1 MEYTPY
7 VVLAF
12 LLAMTVLGAWHA
24 RRVKSADD
32 FALAGR
38 GLSGWVLCGTLIAT
52 WIGTGSIFS
61 NAEFTY
67 DNGIVG
73 LFLPISGA
81 VGMLFLAWVAPRVR
95 NLPAASVPQ
104 ILGLRFGKPAQKL
117 GAVALLGAYLII
129 ISYQYR
135 AGAAVAERLFP
146 GMDLSFGEPENP
158 QSWWPI
164 LFAVFVILYTALAGM
179 VSVAITDVANG
190 VVMTIGILFGLG
202 LLFMDWDPVTQPMP
216 ETHLRIAGAL
226 TGIKWINIMLPSF
239 LLILGDAN
247 LMQRFL
253 AAKSPATAKRAALG
267 AFVGLVILESAII
280 GLALMGKMMLPE
292 APENTAHVII
302 DTAFQLMPAV
312 IGTLLAAA
320 VVAIIISTADSFLLA
335 CSTTAA
341 TDLGGGMTTPRKQRV
356 LVIVLGLVALG
367 LAFASKKFFDVALYA
382 YTLYGVTI
390 TPAMIC
396 ALLLPK
402 IRPRAV
408 VCGMSAGLVFAL
420 IWKALIDLPPIDSP
434 ILPTAMLDID
444 AVLPALL
451 VNVLTIVLV
460 QRFAPGKAGPGVKM
474 SG

>member
-12 LLAMTVLGAWHA
+12 LLGMTALGAWHS
-24 RRVKSADD
+24 RRIKSADD

-38 GLSGWVLCGTLIAT
+38 GLSGWVLCGTLVAT

-67 DNGIVG
+67 ENGLVG

-81 VGMLFLAWVAPRVR
+81 VGMLLLAWVAPRVR
-95 NLPAASVPQ
+95 KMPAASVPQ
-104 ILGLRFGKPAQKL
+104 ILGIQFGKPAQKL
-117 GAVALLGAYLII
+117 GAIALLGAYMII
-129 ISYQYR
+129 VSYQYR

-146 GMDLSFGEPENP
+146 GMDLSFGDP
-158 QSWWPI
+158 QSGHSWWPV
-164 LFAVFVILYTALAGM
+164 LFALFVILYTALAGL
-179 VSVAITDVANG
+179 VSVAITDVVNG
-190 VVMTIGILFGLG
+190 LVMTIGILFGLG
-202 LLFMDWDPVTQPMP
+202 LLFADWDSATQTLPDSHM
-216 ETHLRIAGAL
+216 RIFGDL
-226 TGIKWINIMLPSF
+226 PPIGWVNILLPSF

-267 AFVGLVILESAII
+267 AFIGLTVLECAII

-292 APENTAHVII
+292 APANPAHVII
-302 DTAFQLMPAV
+302 YTAFQLMPAV
-312 IGTLLAAA
+312 IGMALASA
-320 VVAIIISTADSFLLA
+320 VVAVIISTADSFLLA

-341 TDLGGGMTTPRKQRV
+341 TDLGGGMTTPRKQRI
-356 LVIVLGLVALG
+356 LVIALGLIALA
-367 LAFASKKFFDVALYA
+367 LAFASQKFFSVALYA

-402 IRPRAV
+402 VRPRAV
-408 VCGMSAGLVFAL
+408 VAGMASGLVFAL
-420 IWKALIDLPPIDSP
+420 VWKGLIDLPPEGAP
-434 ILPTAMLDID
+434 ILPEALLNID
-444 AVLPALL
+444 AVLPALV
-451 VNVLTIVLV
+451 VNVLAIIGV
-460 QRFAPGKAGPGVKM
+460 QMFAPGPPKTAENPA
-474 SG
+474 